1 MEERGHVH
9 RPALRTLVPYTLG
22 VLSAGFLPIPP
33 FWTWLIALVCLIA
46 GLGLPY
52 LRKGEARSSKLQWLL
67 LLGALCACGMFRL
80 KVALTSPIPPDLYD
94 QQVHFSGEM
103 TYQPERGEQWEAG
116 YANGTL
122 RLIEAPD
129 LTVEAKLLIRFR
141 EPIPLRY
148 GDRIELQGVLR
159 RPNEQRNPGGF
170 DYRAYLA
177 RRGVFGI
184 LFPNRSQEIVPTDR
198 SGFPLLHWTEGVRRR
213 VEAVIDKAYRD
224 NRIHAQVLKGML
236 LGLRNELSPDILDA
250 FRNSGSIHILAVSGL
265 HVGLIAT
272 VCFFGFS
279 LLRLPRRAT
288 DLLTIAAV
296 VLYACLV
303 GFRPSVFRASL
314 MAVIFLISRIIE
326 RDRDLFNLLAFA
338 ALVLLLINP
347 AQLWDIG
354 FQLSFAAVA
363 AIVYLMPK
371 WESFIARII
380 GLDRTDPSADQ
391 DSAIT
396 PRSVLIQTVWW
407 LAMGLGVTLSAQ
419 VGTTLI
425 AVWHFHRFYPTG
437 LVAGL
442 FTVGLAAFLVNVTLI
457 SVLFGL
463 IWLPLAIPFA
473 YANHFV
479 LWIFLGLVEFFGQPW
494 TVLKMPPPSF
504 GFIVVYIA
512 ACFAVVHW
520 VWVWMHRKQVIVI
533 GLMVLA
539 VWIWDAAW
547 RERGRLLEV
556 TFLDVGQGDAAFVR
570 FPDGKTMLIDGG
582 LNSSRI
588 EVTQAGVK
596 RRVGFD
602 NGERTLDPF
611 LCYEGI
617 FTLDLLLL
625 SHPDNDHGGGFAHI
639 LREFG
644 VKRVLGVP
652 HQDLS
657 KSTHRIL
664 HEIVDA
670 KRIPHELG
678 YAGSVDL
685 TPTARLE
692 LLHPFDAASTNLHDK
707 DANND
712 SLVLKLTYG
721 DVRILFT
728 GDIGRKVESKLVGS
742 GVDLDAEIVKVPH
755 HGSKTSSSA
764 KFLDAVRP
772 RYAIFSL
779 GQRNRYRFPSETVVG
794 RYRERECRILRTDQ
808 LGAIRL
814 RTDGRRCWITHH
826 VEER

>member
-22 VLSAGFLPIPP
+22 VLIAGFLPIPP

-46 GLGLPY
+46 SLGLPY
-52 LRKGEARSSKLQWLL
+52 LRKGEVRSSKLQWLL

-94 QQVHFSGEM
+94 QPVHFSGTM
-103 TYQPERGEQWEAG
+103 TYQPERGEAWEAG

-129 LTVEAKLLIRFR
+129 LTVEVKLLIRFR
-141 EPIPLRY
+141 EPSPLRY

-170 DYRAYLA
+170 DYRSYLA

-184 LFPNRSQEIVPTDR
+184 LYPNRGQEIVPTDR

-279 LLRLPRRAT
+279 LLRLPRKAT

-296 VLYACLV
+296 ILYACLV

-338 ALVLLLINP
+338 ALILLLINP

-371 WESFIARII
+371 WEGFIARII
-380 GLDRTDPSADQ
+380 GLDRTDPTTDQ
-391 DSAIT
+391 HSAIT
-396 PRSVLIQTVWW
+396 PRSVSIRTVWW

-419 VGTTLI
+419 AGTTLI
-425 AVWHFHRFYPTG
+425 AVWHFHRFYPIG

-442 FTVGLAAFLVNVTLI
+442 FTVALAAFLVNVTLI

-479 LWIFLGLVEFFGQPW
+479 LWIFLGLIEFFGQPW

-504 GFIVVYIA
+504 GFVVIYTA

-520 VWVWMHRKQVIVI
+520 VWVWMHRKQVMVI

-539 VWIWDAAW
+539 VWIWNTAW
-547 RERGRLLEV
+547 RERGRLLDV

-570 FPDGKTMLIDGG
+570 FPDGKTMLVDGG

-588 EVTQAGVK
+588 EVTEAGIK

-611 LCYEGI
+611 LCYEGT

-670 KRIPHELG
+670 KSIPHELG
-678 YAGSVDL
+678 YAGPVDL

-712 SLVLKLTYG
+712 SLVLKVTYG

-755 HGSKTSSSA
+755 HGSNTSSSA
-764 KFLDAVRP
+764 DFLDALRP

-779 GQRNRYRFPSETVVG
+779 GQRNRYRFPSELVLE
-794 RYRERECRILRTDQ
+794 RYRERGCRILRTDQ

-814 RTDGRRCWITHH
+814 LTDGRRCWITHH

>member
-1 MEERGHVH
+1 MP
-9 RPALRTLVPYTLG
+9 RPALRTLVPYMLG
-22 VLSAGFLPIPP
+22 VFIAGFLPIPL
-33 FWTWLIALVCLIA
+33 FWIWLAALICLCSAI
-46 GLGLPY
+46 GFSY
-52 LRKGEARSSKLQWLL
+52 LWKGDPRASKIGWLL

-80 KVALTSPIPPDLYD
+80 KVVLTSPITPDIYD
-94 QQVHFSGEM
+94 QQVHFSGKM

-129 LTVEAKLLIRFR
+129 LTIEAKLLIRFR

-148 GDRIELQGVLR
+148 GDTIELQGVLR

-170 DYRAYLA
+170 DYRSYLA

-184 LFPNRSQEIVPTDR
+184 LYPNRGQEIIRTHR
-198 SGFPLLHWTEGVRRR
+198 SGFPPLRWTETLRRR
-213 VEAVIDKAYRD
+213 VEIVIDEAYEE
-224 NRIHAQVLKGML
+224 NRVHAQVLKGML

-279 LLRLPRRAT
+279 LLRLPRKAT

-363 AIVYLMPK
+363 SIVYLMPK

-380 GLDRTDPSADQ
+380 GLNRTDPTVDQ
-391 DSAIT
+391 DSAMSL
-396 PRSVLIQTVWW
+396 RSVWMRGVWW

-425 AVWHFHRFYPTG
+425 GVWHFHRMYPIG

-442 FTVGLAAFLVNVTLI
+442 FTVGLAAFLVNVTLV
-457 SVLFGL
+457 SVLLGL

-479 LWIFLGLVEFFGQPW
+479 LWVFLGLIEFFGQPW
-494 TVLKMPPPSF
+494 AVLKMPPPSF
-504 GFIVVYIA
+504 GFLVIYTA
-512 ACFAVVHW
+512 CCFAVVHW
-520 VWVWMHRKQVIVI
+520 VWVWMHRKQVMVI
-533 GLMVLA
+533 GLMVLSI
-539 VWIWDAAW
+539 WIWDAAW
-547 RERGRLLEV
+547 REQGRLLEV

-570 FPDGKTMLIDGG
+570 FPDGKTMLVDGG

-588 EVTQAGVK
+588 EVNEAGIPK
-596 RRVGFD
+596 RVGFD

-611 LCYEGI
+611 LCHVGT

-644 VKRVLGVP
+644 VKRTLGVP
-652 HQDLS
+652 HQNLRQ
-657 KSTHRIL
+657 STHQIL
-664 HEIVDA
+664 HELVHA
-670 KRIPHELG
+670 KDIPHELG
-678 YAGSVDL
+678 YAGPIEL
-685 TPTARLE
+685 TSTAKLE
-692 LLHPFDAASTNLHDK
+692 LLYPFDEASINLHDR
-707 DANND
+707 DINND

-721 DVRILFT
+721 DMRILFT
-728 GDIGRKVESKLVGS
+728 GDIGRKVELKLVES
-742 GVDLDAEIVKVPH
+742 GVDIGAEIVKVPH

-764 KFLDAVRP
+764 EFLDAVRP
-772 RYAIFSL
+772 QYAIFSL
-779 GQRNRYRFPSETVVG
+779 GQRNRYRFPSEEVVA
-794 RYRERECRILRTDQ
+794 RYRERGCHVLRTDQ

-826 VEER
+826 VKKG

>member
-1 MEERGHVH
+1 MH

-22 VLSAGFLPIPP
+22 VLIAGFLPIPL
-33 FWTWLIALVCLIA
+33 FWIWLTALICLCSGVGLSYLSKGNPRRSQIAWA
-46 GLGLPY
+46 
-52 LRKGEARSSKLQWLL
+52 L
-67 LLGALCACGMFRL
+67 LLGALCACGVFRL
-80 KVALTSPIPPDLYD
+80 KVVLTSPIPLDFYD
-94 QQVHFSGEM
+94 QQVHFSGKM

-129 LTVEAKLLIRFR
+129 LTGEAKLLIRFR

-148 GDRIELQGVLR
+148 GDGIELQGVLR
-159 RPNEQRNPGGF
+159 LPNEQRNPGGF
-170 DYRAYLA
+170 DYRSYLA

-184 LFPNRSQEIVPTDR
+184 LYPNRGQEIVLTDR
-198 SGFPLLHWTEGVRRR
+198 SGLPILRWTETLRRR
-213 VEAVIDKAYRD
+213 VEIVIDEAYAE
-224 NRIHAQVLKGML
+224 NRVHAQVLKGML

-279 LLRLPRRAT
+279 LLRLPRKAT

-363 AIVYLMPK
+363 SIVYLMPK
-371 WESFIARII
+371 WEGFIARII
-380 GLDRTDPSADQ
+380 GVDRTDPPPDQ
-391 DSAIT
+391 DSTISL
-396 PRSVLIQTVWW
+396 RSVWMRGVWW

-419 VGTTLI
+419 VGTALI
-425 AVWHFHRFYPTG
+425 GVWHFHRLYPIG

-442 FTVGLAAFLVNVTLI
+442 FTVGLAAFLVNVTLV
-457 SVLFGL
+457 SVLLGL

-479 LWIFLGLVEFFGQPW
+479 LWIFLGLIEFFGQSW
-494 TVLKMPPPSF
+494 AVLKMPPPSF
-504 GFIVVYIA
+504 GFMVIYITG
-512 ACFAVVHW
+512 CFAVVHW
-520 VWVWMHRKQVIVI
+520 VWVWMHRKQVMVI

-570 FPDGKTMLIDGG
+570 FPDGKTMLVDGG
-582 LNSSRI
+582 ANSSRI
-588 EVTQAGVK
+588 EVTEAGIK

-611 LCYEGI
+611 LCYEDT
-617 FTLDLLLL
+617 FTINLLLL
-625 SHPDNDHGGGFAHI
+625 SHPDNDHGGGFGHI

-644 VKRVLGVP
+644 VKRVLGIP

-657 KSTHRIL
+657 KSTHQIL
-664 HEIVDA
+664 HEIIDA
-670 KRIPHELG
+670 KDIPHELG
-678 YAGSVDL
+678 YAGTVDL
-685 TPTARLE
+685 TATAKLE
-692 LLHPFDAASTNLHDK
+692 LLHPFDVASTNLHDR
-707 DANND
+707 DVNND

-728 GDIGRKVESKLVGS
+728 GDIGRKVELKLVES
-742 GVDLDAEIVKVPH
+742 GEDLRAEIVKVPH

-764 KFLDAVRP
+764 EFLDAVRP

-779 GQRNRYRFPSETVVG
+779 GQRNRYRFPAEMVVE

-814 RTDGRRCWITHH
+814 RTDGRRCWVTHH
-826 VEER
+826 VEAQ

>member
-1 MEERGHVH
+1 MP
-9 RPALRTLVPYTLG
+9 RPALRTLVPYILG
-22 VLSAGFLPIPP
+22 ILIAGFLPIPL
-33 FWTWLIALVCLIA
+33 FWIWLIALICLVGGVGFSYLWKIDERSA
-46 GLGLPY
+46 RLG
-52 LRKGEARSSKLQWLL
+52 WVF
-67 LLGALCACGMFRL
+67 LLGAICACGMFRV
-80 KVALTSPIPPDLYD
+80 KVVLTSTIPPDLYD
-94 QQVHFSGEM
+94 QRVHFSGEM
-103 TYQPERGEQWEAG
+103 TYQPEGGGQWEAG
-116 YANGTL
+116 YANGTV
-122 RLIEAPD
+122 RPVENPD
-129 LTVEAKLLIRFR
+129 LAVEAKLLIRFR
-141 EPIPLRY
+141 EPISMRY
-148 GDRIELQGVLR
+148 GDRIEVEGVLR
-159 RPNEQRNPGGF
+159 QPNGQRNPGGF
-170 DYRAYLA
+170 DYRSYLA
-177 RRGVFGI
+177 RRQVFGI
-184 LFPNRSQEIVPTDR
+184 LYPQRGEEVVPTDR
-198 SGFPLLHWTEGVRRR
+198 SGFLLLRWTEKLRRR
-213 VEAVIDKAYRD
+213 VEDVIDAAYSE

-236 LGLRNELSPDILDA
+236 LGLRSGLSPDILDA

-279 LLRLPRRAT
+279 LLRLPRKAT

-296 VLYACLV
+296 ILYACLV

-314 MAVIFLISRIIE
+314 MAVIYLISRIIE

-363 AIVYLMPK
+363 SIVYLAPK
-371 WESFIARII
+371 WERFFARVL
-380 GLDRTDPSADQ
+380 GLGRINLAVDPDRVVR
-391 DSAIT
+391 
-396 PRSVLIQTVWW
+396 PRSVWGRAAWW
-407 LAMGLGVTLSAQ
+407 LVMGFGVTLSAQ

-425 AVWHFHRFYPTG
+425 GAWHFHRFYPIG

-442 FTVGLAAFLVNVTLI
+442 FTVGLAALLVNITLV
-457 SVLFGL
+457 SVLLGL

-473 YANHFV
+473 YANH
-479 LWIFLGLVEFFGQPW
+479 LILLIFLGLIEFFGQSW
-494 TVLKMPPPSF
+494 TVLKTPTPSF
-504 GFIVVYIA
+504 GFIVFYIA
-512 ACFAVVHW
+512 GCFAVVHW
-520 VWVWMHRKQVIVI
+520 VWVWMHRKKALVI
-533 GLMVLA
+533 GLTVLA
-539 VWIWDAAW
+539 IWIWDAAW
-547 RERGRLLEV
+547 RDGGKLLEV

-570 FPDGKTMLIDGG
+570 FPDGKTMLVDGG

-588 EVTQAGVK
+588 EVDEAGIA

-602 NGERTLDPF
+602 HGERTLDPF
-611 LCYEGI
+611 LCHEGV
-617 FTLDLLLL
+617 FGLDLLLL

-639 LREFG
+639 LQEFG
-644 VKRVLGVP
+644 VERMLGVP

-670 KRIPHELG
+670 KGIPHALG
-678 YAGSVDL
+678 YAGTVDL

-692 LLHPFDAASTNLHDK
+692 LLHPFDAASTDLHDR
-707 DANND
+707 DVNND

-728 GDIGRKVESKLVGS
+728 GDIGRKVELKLVELGT
-742 GVDLDAEIVKVPH
+742 DLQAEIVKVPH

-764 KFLDAVRP
+764 EFLDAVRP

-779 GQRNRYRFPSETVVG
+779 GQRNRYRFPSDAVVE
-794 RYRERECRILRTDQ
+794 RYSERGCYILRTDQ

>member
-1 MEERGHVH
+1 MH

-22 VLSAGFLPIPP
+22 VLIAGFLPIPP
-33 FWTWLIALVCLIA
+33 FWIWLTALICLCSGV
-46 GLGLPY
+46 GLSY
-52 LRKGEARSSKLQWLL
+52 LWKGDVRTPKIGWVL

-80 KVALTSPIPPDLYD
+80 KVVLTSPIPPDFYD
-94 QQVHFSGEM
+94 QQAYFSGEM

-122 RLIEAPD
+122 RLIEAPN
-129 LTVEAKLLIRFR
+129 LSVEAKLLIRFR

-148 GDRIELQGVLR
+148 GDQIELQGVLR
-159 RPNEQRNPGGF
+159 RPNQQRNPGGF
-170 DYRAYLA
+170 DYRSYLA

-184 LFPNRSQEIVPTDR
+184 LYPNRGQAIVPTDR
-198 SGFPLLHWTEGVRRR
+198 SGFPPLRWTEAVRRR
-213 VEAVIDKAYRD
+213 VEIVIDKAYD
-224 NRIHAQVLKGML
+224 DSRIHAQVLKGMF

-279 LLRLPRRAT
+279 LLRLPRKAT

-296 VLYACLV
+296 ILYACLV

-363 AIVYLMPK
+363 SIVYLMPK
-371 WESFIARII
+371 WEAFTARII
-380 GLDRTDPSADQ
+380 GLDRTDPTPDQ
-391 DSAIT
+391 DSAISL
-396 PRSVLIQTVWW
+396 RSVWIRGLWW

-425 AVWHFHRFYPTG
+425 GVWHFHRIYPIG

-442 FTVGLAAFLVNVTLI
+442 FTVGLAAFLVNVTLV
-457 SVLFGL
+457 SVLLGL

-479 LWIFLGLVEFFGQPW
+479 LWIFLGLIEFFGQPW
-494 TVLKMPPPSF
+494 AVLKMPPPSF
-504 GFIVVYIA
+504 GFIVVYITC
-512 ACFAVVHW
+512 CFAVVHW
-520 VWVWMHRKQVIVI
+520 VWVWMHRKQVMVI

-539 VWIWDAAW
+539 IWIWDAAW

-570 FPDGKTMLIDGG
+570 FPDGKTMLVDGG
-582 LNSSRI
+582 ANSSRI
-588 EVTQAGVK
+588 EVTEAGIK

-611 LCYEGI
+611 LCYENT
-617 FTLDLLLL
+617 FTIDLLLL
-625 SHPDNDHGGGFAHI
+625 SHPDNDHGGGFGHI

-644 VKRVLGVP
+644 VKRALGIP

-657 KSTHRIL
+657 KSTHQIL
-664 HEIVDA
+664 RETVDA
-670 KRIPHELG
+670 KGIPHSLG
-678 YAGSVDL
+678 YAGRVDL
-685 TPTARLE
+685 TATAKLE
-692 LLHPFDAASTNLHDK
+692 LLHPFDATSTNLHDR
-707 DANND
+707 DVNND

-728 GDIGRKVESKLVGS
+728 GDIGRKVELKLVES
-742 GVDLDAEIVKVPH
+742 GVDLGAEVLKVPH

-764 KFLDAVRP
+764 EFLDAVRP
-772 RYAIFSL
+772 QHAIFSL
-779 GQRNRYRFPSETVVG
+779 GQRNRYRFPSEMVLE
-794 RYRERECRILRTDQ
+794 RYRERGCNILRTDQ
-808 LGAIRL
+808 LGAIRF
-814 RTDGRRCWITHH
+814 RTDGRQCWITHH
-826 VEER
+826 VGEQ

>member
-1 MEERGHVH
+1 MP
-9 RPALRTLVPYTLG
+9 RPALRTLVPYMLG
-22 VLSAGFLPIPP
+22 VFIAGFLPIPL
-33 FWTWLIALVCLIA
+33 FWIWLTALICLCSAI
-46 GLGLPY
+46 GLSY
-52 LRKGEARSSKLQWLL
+52 LWKGDPRASKIGWVL

-80 KVALTSPIPPDLYD
+80 KVVLTSPITPDVYD
-94 QQVHFSGEM
+94 HQVHFSGEM

-116 YANGTL
+116 YASGTL
-122 RLIEAPD
+122 RLIETPD
-129 LTVEAKLLIRFR
+129 RTVDTKLLIRFR

-148 GDRIELQGVLR
+148 GDRIEVQGVLR

-170 DYRAYLA
+170 DYRSYLA

-184 LFPNRSQEIVPTDR
+184 LYPNRGQKIVLTDR
-198 SGFPLLHWTEGVRRR
+198 SGFPILRWTETVRRR
-213 VEAVIDKAYRD
+213 VEIVIDEAYAE
-224 NRIHAQVLKGML
+224 NRVHAQVLKGML

-279 LLRLPRRAT
+279 LLRLPRKAT

-363 AIVYLMPK
+363 SIVYLMPK
-371 WESFIARII
+371 WEGFIARII
-380 GLDRTDPSADQ
+380 GVDRTDPPPDQ
-391 DSAIT
+391 DSTISL
-396 PRSVLIQTVWW
+396 RSVWMRGVWW

-419 VGTTLI
+419 VGTALI
-425 AVWHFHRFYPTG
+425 GVWHFHRLYPIG

-442 FTVGLAAFLVNVTLI
+442 FTVGLAAFLVNVTLV
-457 SVLFGL
+457 SVLLGL

-479 LWIFLGLVEFFGQPW
+479 LWIFLGLIEFFGQSW
-494 TVLKMPPPSF
+494 AVLKMPPPSF
-504 GFIVVYIA
+504 GFMVIYITG
-512 ACFAVVHW
+512 CFAVVHW
-520 VWVWMHRKQVIVI
+520 VWVWMHRKQVMVI

-570 FPDGKTMLIDGG
+570 FPDGKTMLVDGG
-582 LNSSRI
+582 ANSSRI
-588 EVTQAGVK
+588 EVTEAGIK

-611 LCYEGI
+611 LCYEDT
-617 FTLDLLLL
+617 FTINLLLL

-644 VKRVLGVP
+644 VKRVLGIP

-657 KSTHRIL
+657 KSTHQIL
-664 HEIVDA
+664 HEIIDA
-670 KRIPHELG
+670 KDIPHELG
-678 YAGSVDL
+678 YAGTVDL
-685 TPTARLE
+685 TATAKLE
-692 LLHPFDAASTNLHDK
+692 LLHPFDVASTNLHDR
-707 DANND
+707 DVNND

-728 GDIGRKVESKLVGS
+728 GDIGRKVELKLVES
-742 GVDLDAEIVKVPH
+742 GEDLRAEIVKVPH

-764 KFLDAVRP
+764 EFLDAVRP
-772 RYAIFSL
+772 RYAVFSL
-779 GQRNRYRFPSETVVG
+779 GQRNRYRFPSEIVLE

-808 LGAIRL
+808 LGAIRF
-814 RTDGRRCWITHH
+814 RTDGQRCWITHH
-826 VEER
+826 VEGQ